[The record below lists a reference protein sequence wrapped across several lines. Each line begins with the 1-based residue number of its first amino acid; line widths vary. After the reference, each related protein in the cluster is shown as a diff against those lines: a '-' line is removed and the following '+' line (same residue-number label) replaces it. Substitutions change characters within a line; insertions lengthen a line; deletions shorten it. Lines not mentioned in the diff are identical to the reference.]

1 MFSRFFIDRPI
12 FAAVLSIFMVL
23 AGLAAIRV
31 LPIAQYPEIAPPVV
45 TVRAVYPGASAEV
58 LEQTVAAPLENQ
70 INGVEDMLYM
80 SSNSGSNGVVEINVT
95 FEIGTDVDQA
105 AVNVNNRVKQAEA
118 RLPQEVRRQG
128 VSVEKNSTSFLQVLA
143 FNSPDGRFDGLYV
156 SNYVTLNV
164 LDTIKRIP
172 GTTNVQIFGAKDYA
186 MRIWLR
192 PDRMTQL
199 KVTTADLLQALNE
212 QNAQFAA
219 GKVGQSP
226 NNGSQELVYTIT
238 TRGRLADPR
247 EFEEIIIR
255 SNPDGSALRLKD
267 VARVELAAKDYDFIG
282 RVNGKESALL
292 GIFLQP
298 GANALDVAGEVEQT
312 MKELSKRF
320 PAGLEYQI
328 VYDTTNFVEV
338 SIREVVKTLLE
349 AMALVFL
356 VVYLFLQNWRATLIP
371 FAAVPV
377 SLIGTFAGLLMLG
390 YSINTLTLFGM
401 VLAIGIVVD
410 DAIVVLENVERIM
423 HEEHLEARD
432 AAIKAMREVSGPVI
446 AIVLTLC
453 AVFVPIAFLGGLT
466 GELYRQFAVTIAIAV
481 VLSGIIA
488 LTLTPS
494 LCVLILKREHRAP
507 GRFFTWFNDWFR
519 RVTGRYTDGAAWMI
533 RRGVIGIML
542 FAGMVAITAGL
553 WRFTPG
559 SLVPDE
565 DQGYYI
571 GAVFL
576 PDGATLERTDR
587 VVGEVLKA
595 IQSNPA
601 NEYAVAFTGLD
612 FIGGGFR
619 NNAAT
624 IFVTQKHW
632 DERPGVNTQMLVGDY
647 FMKTAH
653 IKQGLVLAFGPPPI
667 FGLGNAGGFEFYIQN
682 RGEGGP
688 QALAQAMGQFLA
700 AANKDPMLAGV
711 QTLWR
716 SNVPQLRV
724 DVDRE
729 KAKALGVPI
738 NEVYDTLAAT
748 LGSYYVN
755 DFNRFG
761 RTWQVLMSAEPH
773 YRKSPDSIGELYVRS
788 AGGQM
793 VPVKALARIDY
804 VSGPDSLDRFN
815 NLPAVKLLGQG
826 APGVSSGQAI
836 QVVERI
842 ANQALPADFSYDWG
856 GASFQEKKSSGTST
870 LAIGLAAIMVFL
882 ILAAQYERWS
892 LPLSVM
898 LALPFGTFGALAA
911 VWLRGLSNDVYF
923 QIGLVTLLGLAAK
936 NAILIVEYALLKNQE
951 GLSPSAAAL
960 EAARLRFRPILMT
973 SLAFILGVAP
983 LAFSSGAGAGAR
995 VAVGTGVMGG
1005 MLAATFLAIFFVP
1018 LFFKLIT
1025 DRHLVEERSTGQIR
1039 AEIEHHKTAAANVV
1053 NVPHHPPGHLEPRH
1067 A

>member
-12 FAAVLSIFMVL
+12 FAAVLSIFLVL
-23 AGLAAIRV
+23 AGLAAMRT

-70 INGVEDMLYM
+70 INGVEKMLYM
-80 SSNSGSNGVVEINVT
+80 SSNSSSNGAVEINVT
-95 FEIGTDVDQA
+95 FEIGTNVDQA
-105 AVNVNNRVKQAEA
+105 ALNVNNRVKQAEA

-128 VSVEKNSTSFLQVLA
+128 VTVDKNSTSFLQVLA
-143 FNSPDGRFDGLYV
+143 FNSPDGTFDDLYV

-164 LDTIKRIP
+164 LDTIKRVP

-199 KVTTADLLQALNE
+199 RLTTADLLRALNE

-219 GKVGQSP
+219 GKVGQAP
-226 NNGSQELVYTIT
+226 TGGPQELVYTIT
-238 TRGRLADPR
+238 TKGRLADAH
-247 EFEEIIIR
+247 EFEEIIVR

-267 VARVELAAKDYDFIG
+267 VARVELASKDYDFIG
-282 RVNGKESALL
+282 RVNGRQSALL

-298 GANALDVAGEVEQT
+298 GANALDVADDVGRT
-312 MKELSKRF
+312 MAEISKRF
-320 PAGLEYQI
+320 PAGMEFQN
-328 VYDTTNFVEV
+328 VYDTTRFVKV
-338 SIREVVKTLLE
+338 SIREVIKTLLE

-356 VVYLFLQNWRATLIP
+356 VVFLFLQNWRATLIP

-377 SLIGTFAGLLMLG
+377 SLTGTFAGLYLLG

-423 HEEHLEARD
+423 HEEHKNARE
-432 AAIKAMREVSGPVI
+432 AAIKAMTEVTGPVI

-494 LCVLILKREHRAP
+494 LCVLILKREHKTTLRI
-507 GRFFTWFNDWFR
+507 FLWFNDWFQ
-519 RVTGRYTDGAAWMI
+519 RVTNRYTSGAAWII
-533 RRGVIGIML
+533 RRGAIGVIL
-542 FAGMVAITAGL
+542 FAGMVAVTIGL
-553 WRFTPG
+553 WKITPG

-576 PDGATLERTDR
+576 PDGATLQRTDK
-587 VVGEVLKA
+587 VVTEVLKA
-595 IQSNPA
+595 INSNHA
-601 NEYAVAFTGLD
+601 NEFAIAFTGLD
-612 FIGGGFR
+612 FLGGGYR

-624 IFVTQKHW
+624 IFVTQRHW
-632 DERPGVNTQMLVGDY
+632 DERPGVGTHELIGDY
-647 FMKTAH
+647 FMKTAG
-653 IKQGLVLAFGPPPI
+653 IKEGLVLAFAPPPI

-688 QALAQAMGQFLA
+688 QRLAAEMGKFLA
-700 AANKDPMLAGV
+700 AANKDPQLAGV

-716 SNVPQLRV
+716 AGVPQLHV

-738 NEVYDTLAAT
+738 GDIFDTLSAT

-755 DFNRFG
+755 DFNKFG
-761 RTWQVLMSAEPH
+761 RTWQVLMSAEPG
-773 YRKSPDSIGELYVRS
+773 YRNKPDSVGELYVRS
-788 AGGQM
+788 DKGAM
-793 VPVKALARIDY
+793 VPVKALASVSY
-804 VSGPDSLDRFN
+804 TSGPDSMDRFN

-826 APGVSSGQAI
+826 APGISSGQAI
-836 QVVERI
+836 AVVEKI
-842 ANQALPADFSYDWG
+842 ANQVLPADFSYDWG

-870 LAIGLAAIMVFL
+870 LALGLAAIMVFL

-898 LALPFGTFGALAA
+898 MALPFGTFGALAA
-911 VWLRGLSNDVYF
+911 VHLRGLTNDVYF

-936 NAILIVEYALLKNQE
+936 NAILIVEYALLKNEE
-951 GLSPSAAAL
+951 GLSPSAAAV

-973 SLAFILGVAP
+973 SLAFILGVMP

-995 VAVGTGVMGG
+995 TAVGTGVMGG

-1018 LFFKLIT
+1018 MFFKLIT
-1025 DRHLVEERSTGQIR
+1025 DRHLTEKRSTAQIR
-1039 AEIEHHKTAAANVV
+1039 AEIEHHKALAEQATEN
-1053 NVPHHPPGHLEPRH
+1053 PHHTPPPRGDNP
-1067 A
+1067 